1 MLKEVRLWIVVVG
14 ELDKVS
20 ELFLGGKGLH
30 QAGQDGGIVVLHT
43 LVEEKES
50 AEEVSLASMLVCLEP
65 GGEVSA
71 ATSVLLQSPLS
82 TAPRMVCWTTSL

>member
-1 MLKEVRLWIVVVG
+1 MLEEVRLWVVVVG

-43 LVEEKES
+43 LVEDRDS
-50 AEEVSLASMLVCLEP
+50 AEEVSLQH
-65 GGEVSA
+65 
-71 ATSVLLQSPLS
+71 LLQ
-82 TAPRMVCWTTSL
+82 CWRV